1 MSNIEK
7 GGWVS
12 KNGPLDYEIDNEVLM
27 QVLRARRSNKPKYK
41 ISISRNIFQ
50 EIMKNGYSVE
60 DLNAFINHPNNQD
73 GNEVIHRRNNVGRTP
88 LMFAASCGNNKIV
101 KALLSM
107 GVDISAVDKHGRTAL
122 HWACRCGMEEVVEI
136 LLLEPNGQ
144 NIIEHKNIH
153 NQTGFDEALLK
164 RHFKVVGL
172 MLFHVGRYFQV
183 FRLLSG
189 FTQCS

>member
-1 MSNIEK
+1 MI
-7 GGWVS
+7 S

-50 EIMKNGYSVE
+50 EIMKNDYSVD

-73 GNEVIHRRNNVGRTP
+73 GNQVIHRRNNVGRTP
-88 LMFAASCGNNKIV
+88 LMFAASCGNNNIV

-107 GVDISAVDKHGRTAL
+107 GVDISAVDK
-122 HWACRCGMEEVVEI
+122 WADRFTLGMQMWKGGECKI

-144 NIIEHKNIH
+144 
-153 NQTGFDEALLK
+153 
-164 RHFKVVGL
+164 
-172 MLFHVGRYFQV
+172 RY
-183 FRLLSG
+183 RA
-189 FTQCS
+189 

>member
-1 MSNIEK
+1 MI
-7 GGWVS
+7 S
-12 KNGPLDYEIDNEVLM
+12 KNGPLDYEIDAEVLM
-27 QVLRARRSNKPKYK
+27 QVLQARRSNKPKYK

-50 EIMKNGYSVE
+50 EIMKKNYSVD
-60 DLNAFINHPNNQD
+60 DLNAFIDHPNNQD
-73 GNEVIHRRNNVGRTP
+73 GDQVIHRRNNVGRTP

-122 HWACRCGMEEVVEI
+122 HWACRCGMEEIVEI

-144 NIIEHKNIH
+144 NIIEYKNIH
-153 NQTGFDEALLK
+153 DQTGFDEALVK

-172 MLFHVGRYFQV
+172 MLFHVRTHFDM
-183 FRLLSG
+183 FRLLAG
-189 FTQCS
+189 ALNKIL

>member
-1 MSNIEK
+1 MI
-7 GGWVS
+7 S
-12 KNGPLDYEIDNEVLM
+12 KNGPLDYEIDEEVLM
-27 QVLRARRSNKPKYK
+27 QVLQARRSNKPKYK

-50 EIMKNGYSVE
+50 EIMKNDYSVD

-88 LMFAASCGNNKIV
+88 LMFAASCGNNNIV

-122 HWACRCGMEEVVEI
+122 HWACRCGKEEAVEI

-153 NQTGFDEALLK
+153 MQTGFDEALSK

-172 MLFHVGRYFQV
+172 MLFHVGRCFHTS
-183 FRLLSG
+183 RLLSA
-189 FTQCS
+189 FILCS